1 MKKYRLTNNTIVY
14 EGRTLYQIEA
24 LITIYPYD
32 DEEDNY
38 WDPPIVEEGSLGGYI
53 ESENNLSHIGK
64 AWIKDNAKVLGNSK
78 VLDNAMVSENAIV
91 RDNAMLIHN
100 ATASGNAI
108 VCGDSS
114 VENNSSIYG
123 DAMILGASTIC
134 GDSDILDKS
143 KICDSSIEN
152 SIIFD
157 DAIIEN
163 SGIVNGHIGK
173 HAHIRSYKD
182 VISISY
188 SGFLKLNLTAYKT
201 KDNVYIATESYPN
214 HVRVLESKN
223 FFNFLYDYEK
233 RILDK
238 KFEVKNKNFLNFLY
252 DYGKIILDKKFE
264 VKNKNIA
271 YMLDNINST
280 LKTSSNIEDKI
291 IFDFLMAVF
300 LSFQE
305 ILEDKIYQ

>member
-64 AWIKDNAKVLGNSK
+64 AWIRDNAKVLGNSK

-100 ATASGNAI
+100 ATVSGNAI
-108 VCGDSS
+108 VCEDSS
-114 VENNSSIYG
+114 VENNSSVYG

-201 KDNVYIATESYPN
+201 EDNVYIATESYPN

-238 KFEVKNKNFLNFLY
+238 KFEVKNKN
-252 DYGKIILDKKFE
+252 
-264 VKNKNIA
+264 IA

-291 IFDFLMAVF
+291 IFNFLMAVF

-305 ILEDKIYQ
+305 LLEDKIYQ

>member
-24 LITIYPYD
+24 LITIYPHD

-38 WDPPIVEEGSLGGYI
+38 WEPSIVEEGSLGGYI

-78 VLDNAMVSENAIV
+78 VLDNA
-91 RDNAMLIHN
+91 
-100 ATASGNAI
+100 I
-108 VCGDSS
+108 VCEDSS
-114 VENNSSIYG
+114 VENNSSVYG

-134 GDSDILDKS
+134 GDSYILDKS

-163 SGIVNGHIGK
+163 SSIVNGHIGK

-201 KDNVYIATESYPN
+201 EDNVYIATESYPN
-214 HVRVLESKN
+214 HVRILESKN
-223 FFNFLYDYEK
+223 FLKFLYDYGK

-238 KFEVKNKNFLNFLY
+238 KFEVKNQ
-252 DYGKIILDKKFE
+252 
-264 VKNKNIA
+264 NIA
-271 YMLDNINST
+271 CILDNINST
-280 LKTSSNIEDKI
+280 LKATSNIEDKI
-291 IFDFLMAVF
+291 IFDFLMTVF

-305 ILEDKIYQ
+305 LLEDKIYQ

>member
-14 EGRTLYQIEA
+14 KGRILYQIEA

-78 VLDNAMVSENAIV
+78 VLDNAIVSENAIV
-91 RDNAMLIHN
+91 
-100 ATASGNAI
+100 
-108 VCGDSS
+108 CEDSS
-114 VENNSSIYG
+114 VENNSSVYG

-134 GDSDILDKS
+134 GNSYILDKS

-163 SGIVNGHIGK
+163 SSIVSGHIGK

-201 KDNVYIATESYPN
+201 EDNVYIATESYPN

-223 FFNFLYDYEK
+223 FLK
-233 RILDK
+233 
-238 KFEVKNKNFLNFLY
+238 FLY
-252 DYGKIILDKKFE
+252 DYGKRILDKKFE

-271 YMLDNINST
+271 YILDNINST

-291 IFDFLMAVF
+291 IFDFLIAVF

-305 ILEDKIYQ
+305 LLEDKIYQ

>member
-1 MKKYRLTNNTIVY
+1 
-14 EGRTLYQIEA
+14 
-24 LITIYPYD
+24 
-32 DEEDNY
+32 
-38 WDPPIVEEGSLGGYI
+38 
-53 ESENNLSHIGK
+53 
-64 AWIKDNAKVLGNSK
+64 
-78 VLDNAMVSENAIV
+78 MVSENAIV

-108 VCGDSS
+108 VCEDSS
-114 VENNSSIYG
+114 VENNSSVYG
-123 DAMILGASTIC
+123 DAMILGASTIR

-201 KDNVYIATESYPN
+201 EDNVYIATESYPN

-223 FFNFLYDYEK
+223 FFNFLYDYGK

-238 KFEVKNKNFLNFLY
+238 R
-252 DYGKIILDKKFE
+252 FE

-271 YMLDNINST
+271 YILDNINST

-291 IFDFLMAVF
+291 IFDFLIAVF

-305 ILEDKIYQ
+305 LLEDKIYQ

>member
-1 MKKYRLTNNTIVY
+1 
-14 EGRTLYQIEA
+14 
-24 LITIYPYD
+24 
-32 DEEDNY
+32 
-38 WDPPIVEEGSLGGYI
+38 
-53 ESENNLSHIGK
+53 
-64 AWIKDNAKVLGNSK
+64 
-78 VLDNAMVSENAIV
+78 MVSENAIV

-108 VCGDSS
+108 VCEDSS
-114 VENNSSIYG
+114 VENNSSVYG

-134 GDSDILDKS
+134 GDSYILDKS

-163 SGIVNGHIGK
+163 SSIVNGHIGK
-173 HAHIRSYKD
+173 HAHIRAYKD

-201 KDNVYIATESYPN
+201 EDNVYIATESYPN
-214 HVRVLESKN
+214 HVRILESKN
-223 FFNFLYDYEK
+223 FLNFLYNYGK

-238 KFEVKNKNFLNFLY
+238 KFEVKNKN
-252 DYGKIILDKKFE
+252 
-264 VKNKNIA
+264 IA
-271 YMLDNINST
+271 CILDNINST
-280 LKTSSNIEDKI
+280 LKATSNIEDKI
-291 IFDFLMAVF
+291 IFDFLMTVF

-305 ILEDKIYQ
+305 LLEDKIYQ